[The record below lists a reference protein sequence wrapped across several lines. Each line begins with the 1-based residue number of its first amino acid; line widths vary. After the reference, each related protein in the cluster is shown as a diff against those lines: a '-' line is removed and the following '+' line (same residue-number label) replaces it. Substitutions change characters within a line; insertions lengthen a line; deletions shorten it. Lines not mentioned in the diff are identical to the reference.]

1 MITLRDV
8 AEAIRK
14 NGLPKTTDNFYE
26 YESGGVRY
34 KRTKLLVGEKPVA
47 ACALGQAGLNL
58 DVDAEKLYGKLN
70 LLRSDDPSTKSYLF
84 LGDEIAKAN
93 DAGDSLEEIADAII
107 NQYPNLLDTEV
118 MST

>member
-1 MITLRDV
+1 VITVRDV

-14 NGLPKTTDNFYE
+14 NGLPKTTNNFYE

-58 DVDAEKLYGKLN
+58 DVDAEELYDKLN
-70 LLRSDDPSTKSYLF
+70 LLRSDDTTTRSYLF

-93 DAGDSLEEIADAII
+93 DDGDSLDEIADAII
-107 NQYPNLLDTEV
+107 NQYPDLLDTKV
-118 MST
+118 M